1 MFFRISNDFIKAFPR
16 GLELALAKVNNALV
30 KLVDDPGGQ
39 LLVSSLGRNTILL
52 ELLLNFFDDWLL
64 NLVMIRAN
72 SLSFL

>member
-16 GLELALAKVNNALV
+16 RLELALAKVNNALV
-30 KLVDDPGGQ
+30 QLVDDPGGQ

-52 ELLLNFFDDWLL
+52 KLLLNFFDDWLL

-72 SLSFL
+72 SLGFL